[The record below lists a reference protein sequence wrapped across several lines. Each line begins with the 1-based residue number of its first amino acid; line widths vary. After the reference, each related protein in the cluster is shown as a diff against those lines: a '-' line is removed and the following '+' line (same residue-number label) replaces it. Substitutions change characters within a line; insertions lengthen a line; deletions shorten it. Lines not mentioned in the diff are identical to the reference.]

1 MKKLTENKN
10 GQAREKN
17 TQQQQQ
23 QQQHESVESVLTI
36 EVSLLWEGFVKGRF

>member
-17 TQQQQQ
+17 TQQQQ

-36 EVSLLWEGFVKGRF
+36 EVSLLWEGFVKR